1 MPHSSMPSKFAIR
14 LKLLLSSLFL
24 FFITGT
30 WEVLSSFY
38 ETDAFVIFA
47 YAVVVGFFLC
57 AAMADAYELTKYRS

>member
-1 MPHSSMPSKFAIR
+1 MPPKFAVR

-24 FFITGT
+24 LFITGT

-47 YAVVVGFFLC
+47 YALVVGFFVY
-57 AAMADAYELTKYRS
+57 AVMVDAHEVSKHSS